1 MGGSRDHLFF
11 ECVFGCKV
19 WVGILRLM
27 GSSHRVA
34 GWGVELKWVCRVGSG
49 KEVKKKLWHVSSVL
63 LFTLFGRKG
72 IVGCMV
78 VLLEMRP

>member
-1 MGGSRDHLFF
+1 MG
-11 ECVFGCKV
+11 K
-19 WVGILRLM
+19 RLKRSCGM
-27 GSSHRVA
+27 SPG
-34 GWGVELKWVCRVGSG
+34 
-49 KEVKKKLWHVSSVL
+49 VL